1 MPVGRVVRIIGGF
14 YYLLNECGETIVAV
28 PRGKLRQSGDIYV
41 GDLVDY
47 ELLPTAQGVIEK
59 VHPRSSELKRPYV
72 ANVTQVALVFAHKDP
87 DFNYVLIDRFLVMLE
102 AYHFSPLLV
111 FNKSDLVEAE
121 RAAENAGPYRK
132 IGYRTLCTSTK
143 TGQGRAEMLAE
154 LAGEATTLAGPS
166 GVGKSALINMLAP
179 QYQLK
184 TGQVSEKIG
193 RGRHTTREVQ
203 LLPLPEAKGFL
214 FDTPGFTKLDLE
226 FIPPGDLAQYFI
238 EFAEYSPECRFVGC
252 LHQQEPDCAVK
263 TAVQEGKIFPWRYE
277 HYLLFLEELKK
288 GEARPYPRSGEN
300 RSKRR

>member
-1 MPVGRVVRIIGGF
+1 LPVGRVVRIIGGF

-28 PRGKLRQSGDIYV
+28 PRGKLRQCGDIYV

-59 VHPRSSELKRPYV
+59 VHPRSTVLKRPYV

-132 IGYRTLCTSTK
+132 IGYRALCTSTK

-203 LLPLPEAKGFL
+203 LLPLPEVKGFL
-214 FDTPGFTKLDLE
+214 FDTPGFTKLDLD
-226 FIPPGDLAQYFI
+226 FISPRDLARYFI
-238 EFAEYSPECRFVGC
+238 EFAEFSPECRFVGC

-263 TAVQEGKIFPWRYE
+263 AAVQEGKIFPWRYE
-277 HYLLFLEELKK
+277 NYLLFLEELKK
-288 GEARPYPRSGEN
+288 GEARQYPRSGEN